1 VSEILLLD
9 IILLREQMRL
19 GNKNRKETKEKEREE
34 KTRKGKETAKFID
47 KN

>member
-19 GNKNRKETKEKEREE
+19 GNKNRKGTKEKEREE